1 MSDFDFTID
10 ESVQTSLLPRAGKYR
25 ANITKAEMQTSK
37 TGKSMIALTM
47 VIPPSEME
55 GQNITF
61 PINVYDYIVDA
72 EADGCKVKK
81 KLFLMAI
88 KPLLGADFSVDKL
101 VGKSVE
107 VFGKP
112 KTDEFGDKFEIKR
125 YTQNSV
131 KDVVGTEAV
140 PF

>member
-10 ESVQTSLLPRAGKYR
+10 DSVQTSMLPKAGKYR
-25 ANITKAEMQTSK
+25 ANIVKAEQKQSK
-37 TGKSMIALTM
+37 AGSPMIALEM
-47 VIPPSEME
+47 LIPANELAE
-55 GQNITF
+55 QGIKF
-61 PINVYDYIVDA
+61 PVKLFDYIVDA

-88 KPLLGADFSVDKL
+88 KPLLGPDFKL
-101 VGKSVE
+101 ENLIGKSVE
-107 VFGKP
+107 VYGKP
-112 KTDEFGDKFEIKR
+112 KTDEFGDKFEVSR

-131 KDVVGTEAV
+131 KDATMDEV